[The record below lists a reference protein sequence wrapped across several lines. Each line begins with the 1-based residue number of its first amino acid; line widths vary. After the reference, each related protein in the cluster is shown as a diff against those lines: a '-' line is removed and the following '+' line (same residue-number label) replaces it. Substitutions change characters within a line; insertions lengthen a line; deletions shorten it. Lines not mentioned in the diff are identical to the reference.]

1 MNKKCRILLYVLS
14 IVMVAGCI
22 TAVARTK
29 GSTPEVKVPGEEPA
43 AVVSGEDTEHA
54 GADSGA
60 DRAPA
65 REENETAV
73 ETTEAEERT
82 EAAEVAE
89 EAEAGGQAEADGST
103 TILFTGDVLFA
114 NAFKAGY
121 DADGIKGV
129 VAPELLEELRA
140 ADILMVNNEFPFS
153 DRGTPMADK
162 QFTFRCS
169 PGYVKAL
176 NEMGV
181 DIVSLANN
189 HTLDYG
195 RDALSDT
202 FTTLDGAGI
211 LYAGAGETKERAYE
225 LQIIEKNGK
234 KFGFLAA
241 SRVVPESNWKV
252 EERTPGML
260 TAYDDTKLVQ
270 LIKEARSGCDFLAV
284 YIHWGVEYDAYP
296 QDYQTKIA
304 TDCFNAGADLIL
316 GAHTH
321 CLQGI
326 SYISGKPVFY
336 SLGNFVF
343 GQNIDKTAAV
353 KVQVSSD
360 GTVSYGLLPVYAAGG
375 TTKLM
380 DTNSA
385 SALYQY
391 MTQISDG
398 VTIGADGK
406 IN

>member
-1 MNKKCRILLYVLS
+1 MYVLS

-181 DIVSLANN
+181 DIVSVANN
-189 HTLDYG
+189 HIYDYGEISLLDTLD
-195 RDALSDT
+195 
-202 FTTLDGAGI
+202 TLQQDGI
-211 LYAGAGETKERAYE
+211 PYAGAGRNLEEAAAPVYFISGGMK
-225 LQIIEKNGK
+225 I
-234 KFGFLAA
+234 GFLSATQI
-241 SRVVPESNWKV
+241 
-252 EERTPGML
+252 ERLDNP
-260 TAYDDTKLVQ
+260 DTKGAIEGAAGVFRCWNPEKLLAVTEETR
-270 LIKEARSGCDFLAV
+270 KNCDFLVV
-284 YIHWGVEYDAYP
+284 YIHWGTENVAEADWAQLDQAP
-296 QDYQTKIA
+296 KIA
-304 TDCFNAGADLIL
+304 QAGADLII
-316 GAHTH
+316 GDHPH

-326 SYISGKPVFY
+326 QYFGETPVFY
-336 SLGNFVF
+336 SLGNFWFNSKTLDTCLLKVTLTDSRIESMTFIPAVQSGCYTSLAEGEEGQRVISYMNSLSTGVF
-343 GQNIDKTAAV
+343 IG
-353 KVQVSSD
+353 SD
-360 GTVSYGLLPVYAAGG
+360 GS
-375 TTKLM
+375 
-380 DTNSA
+380 
-385 SALYQY
+385 
-391 MTQISDG
+391 ISRQE
-398 VTIGADGK
+398 
-406 IN
+406 